1 MNMSYL
7 LALVIPA
14 CLLAQPAVSK
24 TAICCFSAPAGECDA
39 LAEMASLLA
48 DPELTF
54 FGLDGNPVTPPNTC
68 CCSADN
74 DLACRSRCDNL
85 LILATF
91 ESELRPRA
99 RVFEELQ
106 NMPG

>member
-7 LALVIPA
+7 LAMVIPA
-14 CLLAQPAVSK
+14 VLLVRPAVSK

-39 LAEMASLLA
+39 SAEMASLLA

-74 DLACRSRCDNL
+74 DLACRSRCDNFRV
-85 LILATF
+85 AT
-91 ESELRPRA
+91 SGKS
-99 RVFEELQ
+99 V
-106 NMPG
+106 